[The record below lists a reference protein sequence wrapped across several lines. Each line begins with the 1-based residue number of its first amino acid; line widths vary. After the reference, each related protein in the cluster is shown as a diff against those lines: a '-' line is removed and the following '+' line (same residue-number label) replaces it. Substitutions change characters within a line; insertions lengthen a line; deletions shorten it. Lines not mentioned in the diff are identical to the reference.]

1 MDVSTGVAVAIA
13 IVVLFA
19 AKALLRRMQPSA
31 DQEWPVYAGPVLS
44 KAEQIMYHRLVKAFP
59 EQRILAQVALS
70 QFLRVQKGA
79 NFYKVFNRYNRLT
92 ADFVVCSPDFRVL
105 AVLELDD
112 RSHDR
117 PSRFAADGRKAGAL
131 HAAGIPLHRLNVNP
145 MPDETDLRNLVEYQ
159 R

>member
-1 MDVSTGVAVAIA
+1 MWVAVAIV
-13 IVVLFA
+13 IL
-19 AKALLRRMQPSA
+19 ALLVANALWRRKQPSD

-44 KAEQIMYHRLVKAFP
+44 KAEQIMYHRLIKSFP
-59 EQRILAQVALS
+59 DQRVLAQVALS
-70 QFLRVQKGA
+70 QFVRVQKGV

-92 ADFVVCSPDFRVL
+92 ADFVVCTPDFRVL

-117 PSRFAADGRKAGAL
+117 PRRLEADGRKAAVL

-145 MPDETDLRNLVEYQ
+145 MPGELELRELVKLD